1 MSFCSWRLR
10 NVHTSAVASC
20 DLVQSCVRGFPNGKV
35 AALKG
40 VFKTDHLSQ
49 LTWMR
54 SEYYATEDQLGK
66 ARASRLYWS
75 CLKSEH
81 EVSIEIKFPSS
92 GLTKLNYTSHFPAPP
107 IATVTTSDDFY
118 RMHSDFADATSPARI
133 QNEFEEGW
141 YYYLADIAARRIL
154 QRVISSSYSGG
165 DSCWVDVPLHSLLQ
179 TAEELDRQL
188 TEWHRTLPELISFDV
203 ELPTDSELAYHLK
216 ARYLEVRERIY
227 RPFLYRNIHKRGD
240 PTEQVSLRPLA
251 QMHAST
257 CAKLIQHWDIRHR
270 HHGTWFMV
278 RQSFTAALLLLAA
291 QRSEL
296 MTDED
301 TCERSIQHT
310 LSTLRFWEAEAPD
323 LKASRLILEDL
334 GRNLRTQVNT

>member
-1 MSFCSWRLR
+1 
-10 NVHTSAVASC
+10 
-20 DLVQSCVRGFPNGKV
+20 
-35 AALKG
+35 
-40 VFKTDHLSQ
+40 
-49 LTWMR
+49 MR

-81 EVSIEIKFPSS
+81 ETSIEIRFPSS

-107 IATVTTSDDFY
+107 IATATASEDFY
-118 RMHSDFADATSPARI
+118 RMHSDFVDATSPARI
-133 QNEFEEGW
+133 HNEFEEGW

-154 QRVISSSYSGG
+154 QRVISSSYTGGESG
-165 DSCWVDVPLHSLLQ
+165 WVEVTLHSLLQ

-203 ELPTDSELAYHLK
+203 DLPADTELAYHLQ
-216 ARYLEVRERIY
+216 ARSLEIRERIY
-227 RPFLYRNIHKRGD
+227 RPFLYRSIHKQGNS
-240 PTEQVSLRPLA
+240 TEQITLSPLV
-251 QMHAST
+251 QLHAST
-257 CAKLIQHWDIRHR
+257 CAKLIEHWDVRHR

-291 QRSEL
+291 QSSGVVVDEESCARSV
-296 MTDED
+296 
-301 TCERSIQHT
+301 QYT

-334 GRNLRTQVNT
+334 SHHSRTRAKI

>member
-1 MSFCSWRLR
+1 
-10 NVHTSAVASC
+10 
-20 DLVQSCVRGFPNGKV
+20 
-35 AALKG
+35 
-40 VFKTDHLSQ
+40 
-49 LTWMR
+49 MR

-81 EVSIEIKFPSS
+81 ETSIEISFPSS

-107 IATVTTSDDFY
+107 IATVTTSEEFY
-118 RMHSDFADATSPARI
+118 RMHSDFVDATSPARI
-133 QNEFEEGW
+133 HNDFAEGW

-165 DSCWVDVPLHSLLQ
+165 VSGWLDVPVKSLLQ
-179 TAEELDRQL
+179 TATELDRQL

-203 ELPTDSELAYHLK
+203 ELSADSELAYHLQ
-216 ARYLEVRERIY
+216 ARFLEIRERIY
-227 RPFLYRNIHKRGD
+227 RPFLYRIAHKGGSMTD
-240 PTEQVSLRPLA
+240 QGALSPLV
-251 QMHAST
+251 QLHAST
-257 CAKLIQHWDIRHR
+257 CAQLIQHWDVRHR

-291 QRSEL
+291 QRSRVIA
-296 MTDED
+296 DEES
-301 TCERSIQHT
+301 CERSVQHT

-334 GRNLRTQVNT
+334 SRSSWSHVST

>member
-1 MSFCSWRLR
+1 
-10 NVHTSAVASC
+10 
-20 DLVQSCVRGFPNGKV
+20 
-35 AALKG
+35 
-40 VFKTDHLSQ
+40 
-49 LTWMR
+49 MR

-81 EVSIEIKFPSS
+81 ETSIEIRFPSS

-107 IATVTTSDDFY
+107 IATATTSEDFY

-133 QNEFEEGW
+133 HNEFEEGW

-154 QRVISSSYSGG
+154 QRIISSLYGG
-165 DSCWVDVPLHSLLQ
+165 GEAGWVDASLHNLLQ

-188 TEWHRTLPELISFDV
+188 TEWHRTLPELISFDI
-203 ELPTDSELAYHLK
+203 ELPADGELAYHLQ
-216 ARYLEVRERIY
+216 ARFLEIRERIY
-227 RPFLYRNIHKRGD
+227 RPFLYRSLHKRVD
-240 PTEQVSLRPLA
+240 HTRDDLTEHALLGPLV
-251 QMHAST
+251 QIHAST
-257 CAKLIQHWDIRHR
+257 CAKLTRHWDVRHR

-291 QRSEL
+291 QRSGII
-296 MTDED
+296 MDEG
-301 TCERSIQHT
+301 TCERSVQHT

-334 GRNLRTQVNT
+334 GHHLRTHVNI